1 MYGKLQQLAAATPS
15 NQSLT
20 LGEWN
25 NNAQIAGQCTEM
37 WPQQTCRNEGLFF
50 YTMFRRQY
58 GEKKGFIREGHRSS
72 ILQVFYSRNIIE
84 HRLHVF
90 WPKYLTRAATNR
102 SLRFL
107 SECGIF
113 ARLLI
118 GLINAM
124 AVAGADHFS
133 HSAQLQK

>member
-1 MYGKLQQLAAATPS
+1 MPRLLASAQQCGHSKHVGVVL
-15 NQSLT
+15 LDDV
-20 LGEWN
+20 
-25 NNAQIAGQCTEM
+25 QCDH
-37 WPQQTCRNEGLFF
+37 
-50 YTMFRRQY
+50 QY
-58 GEKKGFIREGHRSS
+58 GECNTQRRGLPKRESHSS
-72 ILQVFYSRNIIE
+72 RQVFYCQNIIGR
-84 HRLHVF
+84 RLHVF